1 MLKLLLLAGG
11 LGTRLRSEVPYL
23 PKVLAP
29 INGIPFIHYIIES
42 YEKKGVREIV
52 FLLGYK
58 HEMIIDYLE
67 QSFPQLKKHYII
79 EKEQLGTGG
88 AILQGIINSDGENF
102 IITNGDTFFDVDLK
116 SMIENHQE
124 AECSIALKPLINF
137 DRYGSVTLDNNNNIL
152 EFNEKKFCEKGYIN
166 GGVYILN
173 KRAFLMHT
181 LPNIFSFETGYLANK
196 SLNKKLKGYISD
208 GYFIDI
214 GIPEDYSRAQKELS
228 IHK

>member
-11 LGTRLRSEVPYL
+11 LGTRLRSEIPDL

-29 INGIPFIHYIIES
+29 INGIPFIHYIVKS
-42 YEKKGVREIV
+42 YQKQGVVEIV

-58 HEMIIDYLE
+58 NEMIIDYLE
-67 QSFPQLKKHYII
+67 KSFPSLKKQYII

-88 AILQGIINSDGENF
+88 AILQGVLNSDGDNF
-102 IITNGDTFFDVDLK
+102 IITNGDTFFDLDLK
-116 SMIENHQE
+116 NMIVNHKE
-124 AECSIALKPLINF
+124 TACSIALKPMVNF
-137 DRYGSVTLDNNNNIL
+137 DRYGSVTLDINNNIS

-173 KRAFLMHT
+173 KQAFLKHSF
-181 LPNIFSFETGYLANK
+181 PKIFSFETGYLANK
-196 SLNKKLKGYISD
+196 GIDKTLKGYISD

-214 GIPEDYSRAQKELS
+214 GIPEDYTRAQKELS
-228 IHK
+228 IK

>member
-11 LGTRLRSEVPYL
+11 LGTRLRSEIPDL

-29 INGIPFIHYIIES
+29 INGTPFLHYIIES
-42 YEKKGVREIV
+42 YQKQGVVDMV

-58 HEMIIDYLE
+58 SEMIIEYLE
-67 QSFPQLKKHYII
+67 KSFPQLKKHYII

-88 AILQGIINSDGENF
+88 AILQGILQSDGDNF

-116 SMIENHQE
+116 NMIDYHNE
-124 AECSIALKPLINF
+124 AECSIALKPMINF
-137 DRYGSVTLDNNNNIL
+137 DRYGSVALDVNNNIT
-152 EFNEKKFCEKGYIN
+152 EFNEKKFCDKGFIN

-173 KRAFLMHT
+173 KQAFLRHSF
-181 LPNIFSFETGYLANK
+181 PNIFSFENEYLANK
-196 SLNKKLKGYISD
+196 ALDKTLKGFISD

-214 GIPEDYSRAQKELS
+214 GIPEDYSRAQKELL
-228 IHK
+228 IKK

>member
-11 LGTRLRSEVPYL
+11 LGTRLRSEIPDL

-29 INGIPFIHYIIES
+29 INGTPFLHYIIES
-42 YEKKGVREIV
+42 YQKQGVVDMV

-58 HEMIIDYLE
+58 SEMIIEYLE
-67 QSFPQLKKHYII
+67 KSFPQLKKHYII

-88 AILQGIINSDGENF
+88 AILQGILQSDGDNF

-116 SMIENHQE
+116 NMIEHHNE
-124 AECSIALKPLINF
+124 AECSIALKPMINF
-137 DRYGSVTLDNNNNIL
+137 DRYGSVALDVNNNIT
-152 EFNEKKFCEKGYIN
+152 EFNEKKFCDKGFIN

-173 KRAFLMHT
+173 KQAFLRHSF
-181 LPNIFSFETGYLANK
+181 PNIFSFENEYLANK
-196 SLNKKLKGYISD
+196 ALDKTLKGFISD

-214 GIPEDYSRAQKELS
+214 GIPEDYSRAQKELL
-228 IHK
+228 IKK

>member
-11 LGTRLRSEVPYL
+11 LGTRLRSEIPDL

-29 INGIPFIHYIIES
+29 INGTPFLHYIIES
-42 YEKKGVREIV
+42 YQKQGVVDMV

-58 HEMIIDYLE
+58 SEMIIEYLE
-67 QSFPQLKKHYII
+67 KSFPQLKKHYII

-88 AILQGIINSDGENF
+88 AILQGILQSDGDNF

-116 SMIENHQE
+116 NMIEHHNE
-124 AECSIALKPLINF
+124 AECSIALKPMINF
-137 DRYGSVTLDNNNNIL
+137 DRYGSVALDVNNNIT
-152 EFNEKKFCEKGYIN
+152 EFNEKKFCDKGFIN

-173 KRAFLMHT
+173 KQAFLRHSF
-181 LPNIFSFETGYLANK
+181 PNIFSFENEYLANK
-196 SLNKKLKGYISD
+196 ALDKTLKGFISD

-214 GIPEDYSRAQKELS
+214 GIPEDYSRAQKELL
-228 IHK
+228 I

>member
-11 LGTRLRSEVPYL
+11 LGTRLRSEIPDL

-29 INGIPFIHYIIES
+29 INGTPFLHYIIES
-42 YEKKGVREIV
+42 YQKQGVVDMV

-58 HEMIIDYLE
+58 SEMIIEYLE
-67 QSFPQLKKHYII
+67 KSFPQLKKHYII

-88 AILQGIINSDGENF
+88 AILQGILQSDGDNF

-116 SMIENHQE
+116 NMIEHHNG
-124 AECSIALKPLINF
+124 AECSIALKPMINF
-137 DRYGSVTLDNNNNIL
+137 DRYGSVALDVNNNIT
-152 EFNEKKFCEKGYIN
+152 EFNEKKFCDKGFIN

-173 KRAFLMHT
+173 KQAFLRHSF
-181 LPNIFSFETGYLANK
+181 PNIFSFENEYLANK
-196 SLNKKLKGYISD
+196 ALDKTLKGFISD

-214 GIPEDYSRAQKELS
+214 GIPEDYSRAQKELL
-228 IHK
+228 IKK

>member
-11 LGTRLRSEVPYL
+11 LGTRLRSEIPDL

-29 INGIPFIHYIIES
+29 INGIPFLHYIIES
-42 YEKKGVREIV
+42 YQKQGVVDMV

-58 HEMIIDYLE
+58 SEMIIEYLE
-67 QSFPQLKKHYII
+67 KSFPQLKKHYII

-88 AILQGIINSDGENF
+88 AILQGILQSDGDNF

-116 SMIENHQE
+116 NMIEHHNE
-124 AECSIALKPLINF
+124 AECSIALKPMINF
-137 DRYGSVTLDNNNNIL
+137 DRYGSVALDVNNNIT
-152 EFNEKKFCEKGYIN
+152 EFNEKKFCDKGFIN

-173 KRAFLMHT
+173 KQAFLRHSF
-181 LPNIFSFETGYLANK
+181 PNIFSFENEYLANK
-196 SLNKKLKGYISD
+196 ALDKTLKGFISD

-214 GIPEDYSRAQKELS
+214 GIPEDYSRAQKELL
-228 IHK
+228 IKK